1 LGAVKAKTKKAM
13 SGLVAVV
20 AVSVAFFSFGCSSS
34 ELWAILA
41 AILLLSG
48 KELEEFR
55 RLKDGKN

>member
-1 LGAVKAKTKKAM
+1 MKPKTKKAL

-20 AVSVAFFSFGCSSS
+20 AVSTTFFVFDCSSS

-55 RLKDGKN
+55 RLRRSDEGEK